1 MFCIIVFFLYKY
13 VNKAL
18 SNYICADLCISI
30 SEFLFSFSVFFRG
43 DFGSLKLLFVIL
55 KIYATCVLCYVS
67 GKDAEK
73 AEGRNLP
80 SLDRFL
86 AKNTS
91 EDNASF
97 EQIMELAED
106 KDKLR
111 HAWLYEAENEFR
123 EVQHNN
129 GYYIL
134 LSFVLVGL
142 VLSSDNVYCSIV

>member
-1 MFCIIVFFLYKY
+1 MYFLSINMQTRHYLITY
-13 VNKAL
+13 AQ
-18 SNYICADLCISI
+18 ICVLA
-30 SEFLFSFSVFFRG
+30 FLNSCLIFHSFYRG
-43 DFGSLKLLFVIL
+43 DLGSLKLLFGIL
-55 KIYATCVLCYVS
+55 KIYASCILCYVS

-73 AEGRNLP
+73 AEGKNLP
-80 SLDRFL
+80 SLDCFL

-111 HAWLYEAENEFR
+111 HAWLYEAEDEYK